1 MHLLY
6 KVVIAICKITEFGI
20 YVWER
25 LPIISLLIVT
35 VVRCKSAKA
44 SICGFEEKEPRRW
57 HYGILAR
64 RPLLVVVL
72 VSIIQYRPMTEK
84 RS

>member
-1 MHLLY
+1 MGKIAYYISPDCDCNKVQVGKSLY
-6 KVVIAICKITEFGI
+6 LWI
-20 YVWER
+20 
-25 LPIISLLIVT
+25 
-35 VVRCKSAKA
+35 
-44 SICGFEEKEPRRW
+44 EKEPRRW